1 MKVSVSYMHY
11 ILPGCKNQYKIDKTE
26 IKQPRCQLTIY
37 KTEIYT
43 ITVNKT
49 RTAKRDIIS
58 KMKLGGIYDEAG
70 VESEEERRS

>member
-1 MKVSVSYMHY
+1 MYY
-11 ILPGCKNQYKIDKTE
+11 IPHKDKNQHKIDKTE
-26 IKQPRCQLTIY
+26 KKQPRCQLTIY

-58 KMKLGGIYDEAG
+58 KMKLGEIYDEAG
-70 VESEEERRS
+70 VDSEEERWS